1 MGQADNTLE
10 HMLLLG
16 EPEAVVAVVHSP
28 EITHDIG
35 VRAWWALPTTEV
47 AIRLMEYSVVSKGE
61 LGKELAAYLMKFLP
75 FEEKQVSIVNMVR
88 LCLQG
93 ELITQ
98 DEKEKLWARAKRRNP
113 FYVGFLHADPT

>member
-1 MGQADNTLE
+1 
-10 HMLLLG
+10 
-16 EPEAVVAVVHSP
+16 
-28 EITHDIG
+28 
-35 VRAWWALPTTEV
+35 LPTTEV